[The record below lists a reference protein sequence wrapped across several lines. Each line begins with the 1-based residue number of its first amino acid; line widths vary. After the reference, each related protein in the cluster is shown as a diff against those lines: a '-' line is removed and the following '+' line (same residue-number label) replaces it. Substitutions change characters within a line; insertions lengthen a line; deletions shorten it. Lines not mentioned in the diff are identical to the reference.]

1 MKESISEVKNMFVR
15 TYNNSLIN
23 ADSIIKAEIR
33 TANRLL
39 SESVL
44 VVCTTLDNYEVFQGT
59 KHDCE
64 NAMTTLCEA
73 IAKGASLIS
82 YYKDDVNETVD

>member
-1 MKESISEVKNMFVR
+1 MFIR
-15 TYNNSLIN
+15 TYNNRLIN
-23 ADSIIKAEIR
+23 VDNIIKAELC
-33 TANRLL
+33 TSNRML
-39 SESVL
+39 SENAL

-59 KHDCE
+59 RHDCE

-82 YYKDDVNETVD
+82 YYKEDVNETLDR

>member
-1 MKESISEVKNMFVR
+1 MFIR
-15 TYNNSLIN
+15 TYNNRLIN
-23 ADSIIKAEIR
+23 VDNIIKAELC
-33 TANRLL
+33 TSNRML
-39 SESVL
+39 SENTL

-59 KHDCE
+59 RYDCE

-82 YYKDDVNETVD
+82 YYKDDIDENMG

>member
-1 MKESISEVKNMFVR
+1 MFIR
-15 TYNNSLIN
+15 TYNNRLIN
-23 ADSIIKAEIR
+23 VDNIIKAELC
-33 TANRLL
+33 TSNRML
-39 SESVL
+39 SENAL

-59 KHDCE
+59 RHDCE

-82 YYKDDVNETVD
+82 YYKEDVNETLGR